1 MQKSSNTSLI
11 NGVAVKKCK
20 QCGRKLNIVS
30 FRKYPYRGGKG
41 AKTYSGTSQ
50 GTYTICTECEAV
62 ERLAMRLLKRLRS
75 GEVTDEL
82 NKQIEDVSNHYK
94 KLTRI
99 GLPPVTANAR
109 RIVDPTQCADSSVDN
124 ANNAKKPF
132 SVNLTFV
139 DYTVAADGAAVTGQ
153 SFVGQD
159 TLMDEFNKLMVMDLT
174 DNPEVYDEILYE
186 LRDKMQSNQRDPRI
200 LNPVYESIYNSVL
213 IRIDNYGDEY
223 WKTH

>member
-1 MQKSSNTSLI
+1 MMKPSNTYLI
-11 NGVAVKKCK
+11 NGVEVKECK
-20 QCGRKLNIVS
+20 QCGRKLSVVS

-41 AKTYSGTSQ
+41 TKTYSGTSQ
-50 GTYTICTECEAV
+50 GTYTICTDCEAV

-75 GEVTDEL
+75 GEVTYEL

-94 KLTRI
+94 KLTRM
-99 GLPPVTANAR
+99 GLPPVTANAK
-109 RIVDPTQCADSSVDN
+109 RIVDPTQCADSN
-124 ANNAKKPF
+124 ANNTNNAKKPF
-132 SVNLTFV
+132 SVNLAFV
-139 DYTVAADGAAVTGQ
+139 DYTVDVDTAAEQ
-153 SFVGQD
+153 SIVGKD
-159 TLMDEFNKLMVMDLT
+159 ALMDEFNKLMVMDLT